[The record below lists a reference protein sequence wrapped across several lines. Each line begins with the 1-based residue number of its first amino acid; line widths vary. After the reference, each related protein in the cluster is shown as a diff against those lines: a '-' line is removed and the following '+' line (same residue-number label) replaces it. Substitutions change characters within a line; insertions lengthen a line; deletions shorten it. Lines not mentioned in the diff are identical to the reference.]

1 MKENQFTF
9 TYQVLDS
16 EAELPPDDY
25 ALLQKACEAAAI
37 AYAPYSGF
45 LVGAAALLANGQTV
59 TGSNQENA
67 SYPAGLCAERSLLAS
82 AAQQFPEIAVFTM
95 AITYQN
101 TKGKSDKPVT
111 PCGFCR
117 QVMTEFEVR
126 VKQPIRV
133 ILCGNEGSV
142 YIIPQSSFLLPLSFG
157 FDNLK

>member
-1 MKENQFTF
+1 MKEEQFTF
-9 TYQVLDS
+9 SYQVLNS
-16 EAELPPDDY
+16 ESELTPADY
-25 ALLQKACEAAAI
+25 DLLQKARKAAAI

-45 LVGAAALLANGQTV
+45 LVGAAALLANQEIV

-82 AAQQFPEIAVFTM
+82 AAQQYPEVAIVTM

-101 TKGKSDKPVT
+101 TKGKSDKPAT

-117 QVMTEFEVR
+117 QVMAEFEVR

-133 ILCGNEGSV
+133 ILCGTEGSL
-142 YIIPQSSFLLPLSFG
+142 YIIPRSSLLLPLG
-157 FDNLK
+157 FSVENLK